1 MAATTPS
8 PAWLTLASL
17 LLVGQHLARATSA
30 ASCAQEEE
38 LLPPLCHLT
47 TASDPSTSLMVANC
61 TAISAGRPLAAE
73 DSLERR
79 ATVLQS
85 DWRSLH
91 AGWSKHVDACAT
103 PAGCREQTQW
113 VAVEVGVPGHAYED
127 VVRSAPYARASFL
140 GRCPL
145 SIKVVARTHHRQKV
159 TAAWPTWHHRNAFAG
174 VPPNGVIS
182 MPVSVKNMQKVG
194 HPSPRRR
201 FQRSSLARHPVIPP
215 SPHHPSPPLT
225 TLLATP
231 RHPSQPLTA
240 PHQPPLTN
248 LPHQPPSPR
257 RTQMHLQGGRSWR
270 PLRTRHATSCQCTA
284 SGATQRS
291 RGTTSPRVATC
302 APTTNPS

>member
-1 MAATTPS
+1 MLAR
-8 PAWLTLASL
+8 AWLVLASL
-17 LLVGQHLARATSA
+17 LLVGQHLARTTSA

-61 TAISAGRPLAAE
+61 TVISAGRPLAAE

-103 PAGCREQTQW
+103 PAGCRDQTQW
-113 VAVEVGVPGHAYED
+113 VAPEIGVPGHAYED
-127 VVRSAPYARASFL
+127 VVRSAPYARASAL
-140 GRCPL
+140 ERCPL

-194 HPSPRRR
+194 HGPSPRRSFVPTLVPR
-201 FQRSSLARHPVIPP
+201 PPSRHPAI
-215 SPHHPSPPLT
+215 PSPPLV
-225 TLLATP
+225 TLLATS

-240 PHQPPLTN
+240 SHQPPL
-248 LPHQPPSPR
+248 PR
-257 RTQMHLQGGRSWR
+257 RIQMQGRNWR
-270 PLRTRHATSCQCTA
+270 PSRTRHATSCQCM
-284 SGATQRS
+284 GNVATRRS

-302 APTTNPS
+302 VPTSNPT